1 MITNRYFISLSSS
14 HITMSRVSIPSS
26 LVRTP
31 RTAYQGH
38 EPLLPMEGLLHRYPT
53 HVDRSLTC
61 VLSALRRFLSWTHDR
76 RAPHGVQAIV
86 GYPRCVHHLYHGQ
99 ASRNMSDL
107 CSSLIS
113 SLNYRLLFIYPRVSF
128 AMMFIYMLYISWFQ
142 ITQFCDAIHMALYTV
157 TIPKLLF
164 HV

>member
-1 MITNRYFISLSSS
+1 MITKRYFISLPSS
-14 HITMSRVSIPSS
+14 HPTVSRVSIPIESG
-26 LVRTP
+26 LN
-31 RTAYQGH
+31 TAHQEHG
-38 EPLLPMEGLLHRYPT
+38 PLLPMEGLLHRYPT
-53 HVDRSLTC
+53 HVDRSSRVFSL
-61 VLSALRRFLSWTHDR
+61 LSLAFSRGRMIAEH
-76 RAPHGVQAIV
+76 HGVQAIV
-86 GYPRCVHHLYHGQ
+86 GYPRCVLHLYHGQ